1 LKDRYLKRNL
11 WTKTLILWIVIL
23 LILNCSGSKD
33 YDETPMPI
41 GGDEKVRSVFLQVFG
56 RNYYDLSGS
65 RVRFLIE
72 IDKDGEIDSIS
83 EIHGFSKNLN
93 DTLIRAM
100 KDYIKFTPATKNGER
115 VKAKFYYTFF
125 F

>member
-1 LKDRYLKRNL
+1 M
-11 WTKTLILWIVIL
+11 
-23 LILNCSGSKD
+23 SG
-33 YDETPMPI
+33 T
-41 GGDEKVRSVFLQVFG
+41 
-56 RNYYDLSGS
+56 

-72 IDKDGEIDSIS
+72 IDKDGEIENIS

-93 DTLIRAM
+93 DTLVNAM
-100 KDYIKFTPATKNGER
+100 KDNIKFTPATKDGNR